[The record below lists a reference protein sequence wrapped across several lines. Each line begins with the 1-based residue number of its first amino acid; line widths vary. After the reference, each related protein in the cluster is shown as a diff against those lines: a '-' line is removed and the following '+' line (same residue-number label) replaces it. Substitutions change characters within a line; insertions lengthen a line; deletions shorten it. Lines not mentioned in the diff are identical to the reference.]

1 MTRTRI
7 PVVIAAADI
16 ESGVTSWA
24 LRFRDYCANDP
35 ELEVTALNCWRTG
48 KGVGRFDAEITTER
62 AMRRYLRQRPDAVVV
77 PNFVWEL
84 FPLCAELAGQGL
96 PLRTIGYARS
106 DSSAEYYDPLAWIE
120 PLAGAFLASSEEC
133 AEHLR
138 QRLPHRAAEIHAAP
152 SGVIVPERLAR
163 RWQTAPLR
171 LVYAGRLVQEQKRV
185 IDFIP
190 LVAGLLERGVKF
202 ELTLIGAGRESA
214 ELQRG
219 FDALPHGGRVRIRP
233 AVPWDAMPEIW
244 SNCDVFVLLSDYEGT
259 SSSMLEAM
267 AQGCVPVVTESS
279 SGVRG
284 VVQHGHSGF
293 ILPVGAM
300 ELMADQIASL
310 AALPAQVEAVGRAAH
325 GAVAPFAMPRYRETF
340 LRAVA
345 QARSHPPCA
354 WPNGDRRAG
363 LWRKGGGLG
372 TPLEGRHRFLSP
384 GWLAGARQRLG
395 L

>member
-1 MTRTRI
+1 MNPSRI

-24 LRFRDYCANDP
+24 LRFRDYCAGDP
-35 ELEVTALNCWRTG
+35 QLDVTAVNCWHTG
-48 KGVGRFDAEITTER
+48 KGVGRFDAEITSEG

-84 FPLCAELAGQGL
+84 FPLCAELAAQGL

-106 DSSAEYYDPLAWIE
+106 DSSTEYYDPLTWIE
-120 PLAGAFLASSEEC
+120 PLAGAFLASSYEC
-133 AEHLR
+133 AKHLR

-152 SGVIVPERLAR
+152 SGVIVPERLNR
-163 RWQTAPLR
+163 RWQTKPLR

-185 IDFIP
+185 LDFIP
-190 LVAGLLERGVKF
+190 LVAALLERQVDF

-233 AVPWDAMPEIW
+233 AVPWDAMPEVW
-244 SNCDVFVLLSDYEGT
+244 SHCDVFVLLSDYEGT

-284 VVQHGHSGF
+284 VIQHGHSGF
-293 ILPVGAM
+293 IVPVGAM
-300 ELMADQIASL
+300 DMMAGQIATL
-310 AALPAQVEAVGRAAH
+310 AALPAQLEAMGRAAH
-325 GAVAPFAMPRYRETF
+325 GAVAPFAMPRYHETF
-340 LRAVA
+340 LMAVA
-345 QARSHPPCA
+345 QACSHPPCA
-354 WPNGDRRAG
+354 WPAGDYRAG
-363 LWRKGGGLG
+363 LWRKRSGEG
-372 TPLEGRHRFLSP
+372 TPLAGRHRFLAP
-384 GWLAGARQRLG
+384 GLLERARQRLG